1 MYGNTVTLGE
11 VQQVDQHRRM
21 ANALVLS
28 AVSSTAE
35 SSLIGLDKDL
45 MEQWIRLPSRKWMM
59 YFYNDRAELCV
70 EGSCKPIDG
79 RNALNAGLATR

>member
-1 MYGNTVTLGE
+1 MGLHGNYTDNGGLTPDATQKLRTWIP
-11 VQQVDQHRRM
+11 QH
-21 ANALVLS
+21 APNV
-28 AVSSTAE
+28 
-35 SSLIGLDKDL
+35 DKDL